1 MTRIAIDSSSLF
13 DLIPQSDEFIQGLS
27 VFCVGGA
34 VRDALLGLP
43 AGDRDWVVVGASP
56 EDMLERGF
64 TPVGGD
70 FPVFLHPHSKEEY
83 ALARTERKSGRGY
96 QGFTFYTGK
105 DVSLTEDLL
114 RRDFTINAMAVDMQG
129 ALHDPYHGYADLQ
142 QGIFRHV
149 SGAFIED
156 PVRILRLARFLSRF
170 DEFTVAAETLT
181 LCHEMVANHE
191 VDALVPERV
200 WKELSRAL
208 MGSKPSRCFAF
219 LQQIHALNRIA
230 PGVCWQEMSATYLDN
245 QQAWSLSQR
254 YAMWVYWGIVYPS
267 NSHAEIKAS
276 IQRLSKHLRVSR
288 EQADYAVLL
297 PEIILSLKQIIPLWQ
312 YNQCVNPALASAV
325 VAVVEQF
332 DGIRKPER
340 LLDLL
345 QVAIA
350 LLEEG
355 TLPSLQAWHQW
366 LTQINEVAVGDIA
379 KQYAGRIQELK
390 QAIHSARIK
399 VLLS

>member
-1 MTRIAIDSSSLF
+1 MTRIAINSSSLL
-13 DLIPQSDEFIQGLS
+13 DLIPQSDKFIQGLS
-27 VFCVGGA
+27 VYCVGGA

-64 TPVGGD
+64 IPVGGD
-70 FPVFLHPHSKEEY
+70 FPVFLHPYSKEEY

-129 ALHDPYHGYADLQ
+129 VLHDPYHGCADLQ

-149 SGAFIED
+149 SDAFIED

-170 DEFTVAAETLT
+170 NEFAVATETLT
-181 LCHEMVANHE
+181 LCHKMVANHE

-230 PGVCWQEMSATYLDN
+230 PGVCWQEISATYLDN
-245 QQAWSLSQR
+245 QQAWNLSQR
-254 YAMWVYWGIVYPS
+254 YAMWVYWGVVYPS
-267 NSHAEIKAS
+267 NLHSEIKAS
-276 IQRLSKHLRVSR
+276 IQRLSQHLRVSK
-288 EQADYAVLL
+288 EPAGYAVLL
-297 PEIILSLKQIIPLWQ
+297 PDIILNLKQIIPLWQ
-312 YNQCVNPALASAV
+312 YSQCINPD
-325 VAVVEQF
+325 VAQAIVTLVEQF
-332 DGIRKPER
+332 DGIRKPDR

-345 QVAIA
+345 QVATA
-350 LLEEG
+350 LLEAG
-355 TLPSLQAWHQW
+355 TLPSLQEWQQW
-366 LTQINEVAVGDIA
+366 LTKINGVAVGDIA
-379 KQYAGRIQELK
+379 KRYAGRIQELK
-390 QAIHSARIK
+390 QAIHSARVN